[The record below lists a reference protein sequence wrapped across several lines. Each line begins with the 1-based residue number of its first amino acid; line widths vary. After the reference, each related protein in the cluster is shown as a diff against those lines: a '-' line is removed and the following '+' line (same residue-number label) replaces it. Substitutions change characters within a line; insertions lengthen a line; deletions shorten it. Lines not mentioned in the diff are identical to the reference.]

1 MIILAAYISFAAV
14 FGYAYRYAMN
24 PDGLSMLRLA
34 GYIAEGN
41 FIRSVTTAWSPLMM
55 WLVAPFLY
63 AGFDGLSAA
72 RIVIALCGAALLYCT
87 WQMSFRFE
95 LAPNMRFAAVLI
107 AALLIS
113 LWTVQFIS
121 DDVLFAALILYY
133 LFIATSQQVLTKKIS
148 FACGIVS
155 GFGYLAH
162 SYALPFFLV
171 HFPALLIL
179 KGYIERDESGIPW
192 GKILTSWIAGM
203 AGFIIIAS
211 LWIGMVSIKYGELI
225 ISSKGGIAHAAVG
238 PKDIDRRHPFFVGG
252 LFKPKEPYAYHV
264 YEDPSDVKFKTWS
277 PFESREYFIH
287 QLNLIKDNS
296 VYILNHFVNQSPF
309 FTYPFVAGILVLIP
323 IIFLL
328 RPLDK
333 ERRFLYSWFI
343 LTFAI
348 YCSGFLLLIA
358 RSPRRFYAL
367 MLLFLL
373 LVFHFME
380 ELRKSLADFLSV
392 KRMKLLNVYLLLIV
406 IAAFTIKPGVQF
418 VKSLRNVI
426 TSEQVNPYKE
436 IAEQINTIEFPG
448 PYAII
453 RSSQKITTDYY
464 INYFLNK
471 QLLGRPLSN
480 DADGINKELKA
491 VDARSLAV
499 FDHPELVDKLK
510 SDERFTYIGSRKL
523 KENKRYE
530 EAINISYQDHEIIT
544 GWDKEVNIFVLELN

>member
-1 MIILAAYISFAAV
+1 
-14 FGYAYRYAMN
+14 MN

-41 FIRSVTTAWSPLMM
+41 FFRSVTTVWSPLMM
-55 WLVAPFLY
+55 WLVSPFLY
-63 AGFDGLSAA
+63 FGFDGLSAA
-72 RIVIALCGAALLYCT
+72 RIVIALCGAALLYST
-87 WQMSFRFE
+87 WLLSFRFE
-95 LAPNMRFAAVLI
+95 ISPNMRFAAMCI

-121 DDVLFAALILYY
+121 DDVIFAALILLYIY
-133 LFIATSQQVLTKKIS
+133 LATSQHIFTKKKS
-148 FACGIVS
+148 FFCGIVA
-155 GFGYLAH
+155 GLGYLAH
-162 SYALPFFLV
+162 HYALPFFLV

-179 KGYIERDESGIPW
+179 KGYIDRDGSGIPW
-192 GKILTSWIAGM
+192 KKILTSWIAGM
-203 AGFIIIAS
+203 AGLIIIAS
-211 LWIGMVSIKYGELI
+211 LWVGMISIKYGELI

-264 YEDPSDVKFKTWS
+264 YEDPSNVKFKTWS

-287 QLNLIKDNS
+287 QLKLIKDNS

-323 IIFLL
+323 VIFLI

-333 ERRFLYSWFI
+333 ERRFLYSWVA
-343 LTFAI
+343 LTFAV

-367 MLLFLL
+367 MLIFLL

-406 IAAFTIKPGVQF
+406 IAAFTIKPGIQL

-426 TSEQVNPYKE
+426 TFEQVNPYKE

-480 DADGINKELKA
+480 DVDGINKELK
-491 VDARSLAV
+491 VMDARSLVV
-499 FDHPELVDKLK
+499 FDHPELVNKLK
-510 SDERFTYIGSRKL
+510 NDERFIHIAS
-523 KENKRYE
+523 KELIKDKRYE
-530 EAINISYQDHEIIT
+530 QAINISYQDHEIIT
-544 GWDKEVNIFVLELN
+544 GWDKGINIFILKLN